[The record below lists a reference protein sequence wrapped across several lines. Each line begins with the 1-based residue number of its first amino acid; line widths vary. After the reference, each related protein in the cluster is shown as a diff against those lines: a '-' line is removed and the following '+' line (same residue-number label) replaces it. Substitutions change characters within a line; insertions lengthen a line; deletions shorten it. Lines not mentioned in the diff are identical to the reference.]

1 MMDGRRD
8 LPLEPKSWLSN
19 PKGLRGK
26 KKKEK
31 REKCEPGET
40 GLFATVDGG
49 GFKATPLSFPAL
61 FEIQV
66 LP

>member
-1 MMDGRRD
+1 M
-8 LPLEPKSWLSN
+8 
-19 PKGLRGK
+19 
-26 KKKEK
+26 EK